1 MKFTMNFRCGVRIG
15 TGLLALMLAAC
26 TSQMEPARTALTG
39 AQNALQAA
47 GADAQKYVPEQYAA
61 TQTKVQALQYS
72 FEKQDFAA
80 VIAGAPQVVAEA
92 QALVPA
98 AASKKQEVLQA
109 LSGEWAALTASMPK
123 LLDTVQ
129 KRVAAALKG
138 ARLPEGADLQTA
150 ELNATNA
157 AVMWGQAQAAG
168 ASGRV
173 ESAVATARKARERL
187 ETAAAALKL
196 TLPAS

>member
-1 MKFTMNFRCGVRIG
+1 MKFTMSLRRGMG
-15 TGLLALMLAAC
+15 TGLLVLMLVAC
-26 TSQMEPARTALTG
+26 ASQMEPARTALAS
-39 AQNALQAA
+39 AQNALLAA
-47 GADAQKYVPEQYAA
+47 GPDAQKYIPEQYAA
-61 TQTKVQALQYS
+61 VQAKVMALQNS
-72 FEKQDFAA
+72 FEKQDFSA
-80 VIAGAPQVVAEA
+80 VIAGAPAVVTEA
-92 QALVPA
+92 QGLVAA
-98 AASKKQEVLQA
+98 AASKKQEVMQS
-109 LSGEWAALTASMPK
+109 LSGEWTALTASMPK

-150 ELNATNA
+150 EINASNA

-187 ETAAAALKL
+187 ESAAAALKM
-196 TLPAS
+196 TPPAS